1 MTAALVRSAVSPASR
16 ARCRAVALLAGQLPP
31 LVHRFGAVLTGG
43 VARILFD
50 VLVTSVPL
58 PRTRPTPGGCPL
70 REICPMAPS
79 ARGREELT
87 ELVNL

>member
-1 MTAALVRSAVSPASR
+1 M
-16 ARCRAVALLAGQLPP
+16 
-31 LVHRFGAVLTGG
+31 LTGG